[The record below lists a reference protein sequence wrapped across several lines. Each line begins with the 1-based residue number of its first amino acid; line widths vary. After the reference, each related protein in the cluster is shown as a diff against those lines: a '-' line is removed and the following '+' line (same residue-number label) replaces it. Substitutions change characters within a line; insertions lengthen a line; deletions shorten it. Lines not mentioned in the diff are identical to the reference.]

1 MTRLFTRPV
10 WLLGGVVTAVGAGIV
25 LFVAVGSPQPGTIA
39 PSSADWWS
47 ARCGPGRSPP
57 AMAATNAVTLLC
69 SVTLGITV
77 FGERLPDLAGRPR

>member
-1 MTRLFTRPV
+1 LTRLFTRPV

-47 ARCGPGRSPP
+47 ARLHQRRPGGI
-57 AMAATNAVTLLC
+57 AARVGARNRGGMQAVM
-69 SVTLGITV
+69 
-77 FGERLPDLAGRPR
+77 FGVGAASASTWPRP